1 MNEGRKLPGG
11 TSDDRELMACPVPL
25 SSFRSVSLSSV
36 ARTSL
41 MMGGYEDMIG
51 GDSVGTL
58 YPQNP
63 S

>member
-1 MNEGRKLPGG
+1 MLSGHNLPMLNEENRILETDHNLRKW
-11 TSDDRELMACPVPL
+11 TETTDE
-25 SSFRSVSLSSV
+25 VSQ
-36 ARTSL
+36 
-41 MMGGYEDMIG
+41 GGYEDMIG